1 MPWLWPLSASK
12 EWLGQ
17 RATLHAPR
25 YGVPGGQASASRST
39 IQALLHA
46 CCCMLAAARLLL
58 LCICSAASWTCCACL
73 SSCAYGLLV
82 QLAVEWACV
91 CVDGASGR
99 QGSRFTRLHI
109 SYSIQYSIL
118 LFNNQ
123 PISHSGFSLWWFS

>member
-17 RATLHAPR
+17 RATLHATVFRENKLP
-25 YGVPGGQASASRST
+25 
-39 IQALLHA
+39 LHA
-46 CCCMLAAARLLL
+46 ARFRHCCTLAAARLLL